1 MSVVRQLNLATVTKS
16 SRNRGVVM
24 PWIACALFVVA
35 ADCHCGAAAEGTAA
49 IQGNRWTATSD
60 NFRVTNRHSAQD
72 ARAIAKLCEGWRTAL
87 QRQWCE
93 GQCSSW
99 SPRCEIVVHAN
110 QASYLVAVGAGAGQ
124 TFGSSYIEFSTSKQ
138 VQRRQIDF
146 RGDSDR
152 GPATLPHELT
162 HVVLADLLGGQQPP
176 RWADEGMA
184 LLADSAGK
192 RQLHERDLQA
202 GLNQRTAFRAV
213 ELLNLDA
220 YPHPSRVPAF
230 YGQSLSL
237 TAFLVSREPPARF
250 VAFIRQSSELGYDAA
265 LRDCY
270 GIENVQELEVLWH
283 ADRVVRSASPA
294 AAIAAQSAGVTL
306 DVSGTP

>member
-1 MSVVRQLNLATVTKS
+1 
-16 SRNRGVVM
+16 M
-24 PWIACALFVVA
+24 PWIACALLMVA
-35 ADCHCGAAAEGTAA
+35 ADGEYSAAKEGAAA

-60 NFRVTNRHSAQD
+60 NFRITNRHPSQD
-72 ARAIAKLCEGWRTAL
+72 ARAIASLCEGWRTAL
-87 QRQWCE
+87 QRHWCE
-93 GQCSSW
+93 GDCPPW

-110 QASYLVAVGAGAGQ
+110 QAGYLAAVGAGAGQ
-124 TFGSSYIEFSTSKQ
+124 TFGSSYMEFAKNHQ
-138 VQRRQIDF
+138 VKRRQIDF
-146 RGDSDR
+146 RGDSEH
-152 GPATLPHELT
+152 GPASVPHEMT
-162 HVVLADLLGGQQPP
+162 HVILADLFGGRQPP

-192 RQLHERDLQA
+192 RQLHERDLQL
-202 GLNQRTAFRAV
+202 GLSQRTAFRAV

-237 TAFLVSREPPARF
+237 TAFLVSREPPAKF
-250 VAFIRQSSELGYDAA
+250 VAFIRQSSEEGYDAA

-283 ADRVVRSASPA
+283 ADRLVQAARPA
-294 AAIAAQSAGVTL
+294 AERLAAIVTL
-306 DVSGTP
+306 DVSAAP

>member
-1 MSVVRQLNLATVTKS
+1 
-16 SRNRGVVM
+16 M

-35 ADCHCGAAAEGTAA
+35 ADCHCGASAEGTAA
-49 IQGNRWTATSD
+49 IQGNRWVATSD
-60 NFRVTNRHSAQD
+60 NFHVTNRHPGQD
-72 ARAIAKLCEGWRTAL
+72 ARTIARTCESWRTAL

-93 GQCSSW
+93 GQCPLW

-110 QASYLVAVGAGAGQ
+110 QAGYLAAVGAGAGQ
-124 TFGSSYIEFSTSKQ
+124 TFGSSYIEFSASKQ

-146 RGDSDR
+146 RGDSGR

-162 HVVLADLLGGQQPP
+162 HVILADLLGGRQPP

-202 GLNQRTAFRAV
+202 GLDQRMAFRAV

-237 TAFLVSREPPARF
+237 TSFLVSREPPARF
-250 VAFIRQSSELGYDAA
+250 VAFIRQSSEQGYDAA

-270 GIENVQELEVLWH
+270 GIDNVQELEVLWH
-283 ADRVVRSASPA
+283 ADRVVRTASPA